1 MIFSLSGLITFQ
13 RYWISNYLYAHK
25 QEIELEIKRVL
36 VRTSDRYL
44 KDNIQK
50 YNDLNWYSDT
60 MSNFSNNHFNLFR
73 NSSASSLDSIQEINF
88 NNIESLGSDYIGQ
101 IENMINELLLNLNQP
116 KVIDFDRLIDILDQ
130 ELISSSIF
138 NDYNVAVS
146 NIESKVIYFK
156 NPEKLQATIID
167 GFKNPIILS
176 DISHPYFIH
185 LLVHNQKKLVFE
197 KTWIIFLCS
206 LMLILIVLFC
216 FAYSLYIIFNQK
228 KISEI
233 KNDFVNNMTHELKTP
248 LSTISLAL
256 EALVNFDV
264 RKDEDRNLKYLNISR
279 KEVGRLNSMVEKVLN
294 IAQYEKAGMD
304 LNLESHSMNTLI
316 ENVVDSM
323 TVQIQKKGGSLV
335 FESTT
340 DRDQLFVDVIHINN
354 LFYNLIDNSNKYFQ
368 SIPEIH
374 ILSKCVD
381 KKFFEVIISDNGIG
395 ISRGHLVRIFERFYR
410 VPTGNI
416 HNVKGYGL
424 GLSYVKDI
432 VEMHG
437 GSISVESKISVG
449 TKFII
454 QLPYDKKK

>member
-13 RYWISNYLYAHK
+13 RYWIGNYLHAHK

-44 KDNIQK
+44 KQNIQK
-50 YNDLNWYSDT
+50 FNDLNWYSDSI
-60 MSNFSNNHFNLFR
+60 SNFHSNNFNLFR

-88 NNIESLGSDYIGQ
+88 NNIESIGLDYIGQ
-101 IENMINELLLNLNQP
+101 VENMFNELLLNLNQP
-116 KVIDFDRLIDILDQ
+116 KVIDFDRLISILDQ
-130 ELISSSIF
+130 ELVSSSIS
-138 NDYNVAVS
+138 NDYNIAVS
-146 NIESKVIYFK
+146 TIESKVIYFK
-156 NPEKLQATIID
+156 DPLSLQSTLID

-185 LLVHNQKKLVFE
+185 LLVHNKNKLIFE
-197 KTWIIFLCS
+197 KSWIVLLCS
-206 LMLILIVLFC
+206 FMLILIVLFC
-216 FAYSLYIIFNQK
+216 FAYSLYIIYNQK

-264 RKDEDRNLKYLNISR
+264 RKDDERNLKYLDISR
-279 KEVGRLNSMVEKVLN
+279 KEVGRLSSMVEKVLN
-294 IAQYEKAGMD
+294 IAQNEKAD
-304 LNLESHSMNTLI
+304 INLNLEPHSMNKVI

-323 TVQIQKKGGSLV
+323 SVQIQKKGGTLV
-335 FESTT
+335 FDSQT
-340 DRDQLFVDVIHINN
+340 DRDILFVDIIHINN
-354 LFYNLIDNSNKYFQ
+354 LFYNLIDNSNKCFQ

-374 ILSKCVD
+374 IISKSVNQN
-381 KKFFEVIISDNGIG
+381 FFEVIISDKGIG
-395 ISRGHLVRIFERFYR
+395 ISRGHLARIFERFYR
-410 VPTGNI
+410 VPTGNL

-424 GLSYVKDI
+424 GLSYVKNI
-432 VEMHG
+432 IELHA
-437 GSISVESKISVG
+437 GSISVESEISIG